1 MPPRRKPLPTV
12 PDPDVPPLPKAVT
25 SAVGFLVNEVAALF
39 RGSFERSLA
48 EQKLRPRGYLLLL
61 VLRDEGTM
69 AQHALGARIG
79 MDRTTTM
86 QVMQAL
92 EEKGLVQRRDDP
104 QDRRVYQVSLT
115 PAGRRLVASLEGR
128 IRRVETELMAPI
140 PASERS
146 AFVAQLRAILGDDP
160 TSACG
165 GGDPST

>member
-39 RGSFERSLA
+39 RGGFERALA
-48 EQKLRPRGYLLLL
+48 EQQLRPRSYLLLL
-61 VLRDEGTM
+61 VLRDEGTT

-92 EEKGLVQRRDDP
+92 EERGLVQRSDDP
-104 QDRRVYQVSLT
+104 QDRRVYRVSLT
-115 PAGRRLVASLEGR
+115 AAGRRLVASLEGR
-128 IRRVETELMAPI
+128 IRRVEAELLAPI
-140 PASERS
+140 PPAQRA
-146 AFVAQLRAILGDDP
+146 AFVAQLRAILGGDLEG
-160 TSACG
+160 SCG
-165 GGDPST
+165 GSEPPR

>member
-12 PDPDVPPLPKAVT
+12 PHPDVPPLPKAVT

-39 RGSFERSLA
+39 RGGFERALA

-92 EEKGLVQRRDDP
+92 EEQGLVQRRDDP
-104 QDRRVYQVSLT
+104 EDRRVYRVSLT
-115 PAGRRLVASLEGR
+115 AAGRRLVASLEGR
-128 IRRVETELMAPI
+128 IRRVETELLAPI
-140 PASERS
+140 PAAERP
-146 AFVAQLRAILGDDP
+146 AFVAQLRAILGDVP
-160 TSACG
+160 GSNCGTGESAE
-165 GGDPST
+165 